1 MDILEEMDKFLE
13 MCNLP
18 RLIKEEMENMKRL
31 ITSNEIESVGKKK
44 PLPTNKS
51 PEPESYTGEFYQT
64 FKEKLMPILPKLFQ
78 KIEEEAFVT
87 VTPKSER
94 HHKKGNH
101 MPISLMKKD
110 ENSSTKY

>member
-1 MDILEEMDKFLE
+1 
-13 MCNLP
+13 
-18 RLIKEEMENMKRL
+18 MKL
-31 ITSNEIESVGKKK
+31 NQQEKKK

-51 PEPESYTGEFYQT
+51 PEPDGYTGEFYQT

-110 ENSSTKY
+110 ENSSTKYQKNKFNTNIIFHDHM